1 MNDNAKTL
9 PKPNPKSIVSFD
21 PESGLAGWVAAR
33 GTSDPACRSDKSSA
47 RPGDEVGPAVST
59 QGTSVRADEPRRPER
74 SEDRGERADRTRPTD
89 SVELNFEDMHFSPQG
104 PTSLNLDTSPF
115 ITNGPVELANT
126 PVFAPM
132 QGRTTT
138 YEPGDILPKGTQWR
152 FVFDMTTCIGCHA
165 CEVACGEQNGLPT
178 DTAWRRVGEIEIGS
192 FPTTRRFHMSMACN
206 HCVNPT
212 CLTGCPAN
220 AYVKHKEGPLSG
232 IVAHL
237 DDECI
242 GCGYCTWTCSY
253 EVPVFQPDRRI
264 VTKCDMCAPR
274 MVEGRGPACAEVCP
288 TNAIRIEPV
297 VIADWSDDHQ
307 LANSPGIAS
316 SHISVSTTK
325 MILPS
330 ELRAD
335 GPIAAGVAFADDAIR
350 YGDDYRIEPEHA
362 HLPLVVLTVASQAAI
377 GTSVWT
383 AVNPSVTS
391 AVLAGVFAAI
401 GLAASPFH
409 LGRPIHALRALRNI
423 RRSWLSREALLLALH
438 GGGAISLGAATV
450 LGIGMSSNSAANA
463 ANTAKSANT
472 ETSMQPLSQL
482 ATTPM
487 LRMLFALVAVVGVL
501 GAYSSARLYMLP
513 GRPTWDTKLTLVQ
526 FGATTVGLGSLLTGH
541 RITGSVGVLLGV
553 LIEMRRL
560 SMDRADREL
569 GTRRNAILRARR
581 ILNGPL
587 ATSKRLR
594 FATAALAIVTAV
606 VAEINASHPL
616 SDLSPASLRHLSLL
630 SLLTGSIAILAA
642 ISSELIGRTLFI
654 QTGIGLRIPGRF
666 NQPYDVEGPSDYR
679 SHRGSGDY
687 LHAGDHLHNGHRE
700 PSEPNEPSGT
710 SETTESS
717 GTGENVAPDSGQILR
732 SLKVPA

>member
-1 MNDNAKTL
+1 M
-9 PKPNPKSIVSFD
+9 FD
-21 PESGLAGWVAAR
+21 PSTGLAGWVAAR
-33 GTSDPACRSDKSSA
+33 GTSDP
-47 RPGDEVGPAVST
+47 
-59 QGTSVRADEPRRPER
+59 GTPKPER
-74 SEDRGERADRTRPTD
+74 SEDREEGVDRTRPVNPIAT
-89 SVELNFEDMHFSPQG
+89 VEPQAMHFTPMG
-104 PTSLNLDTSPF
+104 PTSLNLDPFPF

-138 YEPGDILPKGTQWR
+138 YEPGDLLPKGTQWR

-264 VTKCDMCAPR
+264 VTKCDMCTPR
-274 MVEGRGPACAEVCP
+274 MLERRGPACAEVCP

-325 MILPS
+325 MIMPG
-330 ELRAD
+330 ELRAN

-362 HLPLVVLTVASQAAI
+362 HLPLVVLTVASQAAV
-377 GTSVWT
+377 GTSAWT
-383 AVNPSVTS
+383 AVHPAVTS
-391 AVLAGVFAAI
+391 AFLAGVFAAI

-438 GGGAISLGAATV
+438 GGGAISMGAASV
-450 LGIGMSSNSAANA
+450 LGIAMSTNNTVSNEAS
-463 ANTAKSANT
+463 T
-472 ETSMQPLSQL
+472 QPLSHL
-482 ATTPM
+482 VTTSM
-487 LRMLFALVAVVGVL
+487 LRLLFALVAILGVL
-501 GAYSSARLYMLP
+501 GAYASARLYMLP
-513 GRPTWDTKLTLVQ
+513 GRPTWDTKLTLAQ
-526 FGATTVGLGSLLTGH
+526 FGATTLGLGSLLTGH
-541 RITGSVGVLLGV
+541 GIIGAVGVLLGV

-581 ILNGPL
+581 ILNGSL
-587 ATSKRLR
+587 AKSKRLR
-594 FATAALAIVTAV
+594 FATAAIAIVTAV
-606 VAEINASHPL
+606 VAEINASHPP
-616 SDLSPASLRHLSLL
+616 SDLSPTSLGHLSLL
-630 SLLTGSIAILAA
+630 SLLTGSIAIVAA
-642 ISSELIGRTLFI
+642 ISSEFIGRTLFI

-666 NQPYDVEGPSDYR
+666 NQPYDVEGPSDHR

-687 LHAGDHLHNGHRE
+687 LHTGDHLRNEPTEHHE
-700 PSEPNEPSGT
+700 PSEPSEPSEPVEFGESNEPS
-710 SETTESS
+710 EP
-717 GTGENVAPDSGQILR
+717 EN
-732 SLKVPA
+732 LKGPA

>member
-1 MNDNAKTL
+1 MHDNAQTL
-9 PKPNPKSIVSFD
+9 PKPTPKLSGKAAFE
-21 PESGLAGWVAAR
+21 PETGLAGWVAVQA
-33 GTSDPACRSDKSSA
+33 
-47 RPGDEVGPAVST
+47 
-59 QGTSVRADEPRRPER
+59 
-74 SEDRGERADRTRPTD
+74 
-89 SVELNFEDMHFSPQG
+89 MHFTPQG

-126 PVFAPM
+126 PVFAPLV
-132 QGRTTT
+132 GRTTT

-220 AYVKHKEGPLSG
+220 AYVQHKEGPLSG

-264 VTKCDMCAPR
+264 VTKCDMCSPR
-274 MVEGRGPACAEVCP
+274 MLDGRGPACADVCP

-307 LANSPGIAS
+307 LADSPGIAS

-330 ELRAD
+330 ELRAN

-350 YGDDYRIEPEHA
+350 YGDDYRIEAEHA

-377 GTSVWT
+377 GTSIWT
-383 AVNPSVTS
+383 AVHPSSTS
-391 AVLAGVFAAI
+391 AVIAAVFAAI
-401 GLAASPFH
+401 GLAASPLH

-438 GGGAISLGAATV
+438 GGGAMGVAAASV
-450 LGIGMSSNSAANA
+450 LGFGMHTEGFTTANSG
-463 ANTAKSANT
+463 T
-472 ETSMQPLSQL
+472 EPFNQVATSP
-482 ATTPM
+482 T
-487 LRMLFALVAVVGVL
+487 LRAILFLVASIGVL
-501 GAYSSARLYMLP
+501 GAYASARLYMLP
-513 GRPTWDTKLTLVQ
+513 GRPTWDTKLTLAQ
-526 FGATTVGLGSLLTGH
+526 FASTALGLGSLLTGH
-541 RITGSVGVLLGV
+541 TALGIVGIIIGV
-553 LIEMRRL
+553 LIEIRRL

-581 ILNGPL
+581 ILNGPI
-587 ATSKRLR
+587 ARAKRLR
-594 FATAALAIVTAV
+594 YATAALAVAAAGVSAV
-606 VAEINASHPL
+606 NTNHSL
-616 SDLSPASLRHLSLL
+616 NDLSSTTLAHASLLA
-630 SLLTGSIAILAA
+630 LLTGSIAIVAA
-642 ISSELIGRTLFI
+642 IVSELMGRMLFI

-666 NQPYDVEGPSDYR
+666 NQPYDVEGPSDHR

-687 LHAGDHLHNGHRE
+687 LHAGDHLD
-700 PSEPNEPSGT
+700 NEIEARNVDNT
-710 SETTESS
+710 SRVS
-717 GTGENVAPDSGQILR
+717 A
-732 SLKVPA
+732 

>member
-1 MNDNAKTL
+1 MSKDHAQTVTK
-9 PKPNPKSIVSFD
+9 PKSTPPGKGVFD
-21 PESGLAGWVAAR
+21 PATGVVGWVAAQE
-33 GTSDPACRSDKSSA
+33 TL
-47 RPGDEVGPAVST
+47 
-59 QGTSVRADEPRRPER
+59 RPER
-74 SEDRGERADRTRPTD
+74 SEDREERADRTRPIT
-89 SVELNFEDMHFSPQG
+89 SVAEETTAMHFTPQG

-115 ITNGPVELANT
+115 ITNGPVELGNT
-126 PVFAPM
+126 PVFAPLE
-132 QGRTTT
+132 GRTTT

-192 FPTTRRFHMSMACN
+192 FPSARRFHMSMACN

-274 MVEGRGPACAEVCP
+274 MLEGRGPACADVCP

-330 ELRAD
+330 ELRAN
-335 GPIAAGVAFADDAIR
+335 GPIAAGIAFADDAIR

-362 HLPLVVLTVASQAAI
+362 HFPLVVLTVTSQAAI
-377 GTSVWT
+377 GTSVW
-383 AVNPSVTS
+383 AALQPSTTS
-391 AVLAGVFAAI
+391 AVLAAVFASI

-423 RRSWLSREALLLALH
+423 RRSWLSREALLLAVH
-438 GGGAISLGAATV
+438 GGGALGVAAASV
-450 LGIGMSSNSAANA
+450 LGIGMRTNSAV
-463 ANTAKSANT
+463 SNT
-472 ETSMQPLSQL
+472 ESLNQSVHSPT
-482 ATTPM
+482 
-487 LRMLFALVAVVGVL
+487 LRVLFALVGAVGAL
-501 GAYSSARLYMLP
+501 GAYASARLYMLP
-513 GRPTWDTKLTLVQ
+513 GRPTWDTKLTLAQ
-526 FGATTVGLGSLLTGH
+526 FGATTFGLGSLLTGH
-541 RITGSVGVLLGV
+541 GIHGLVGVVVGV
-553 LIEMRRL
+553 LIEARRL

-587 ATSKRLR
+587 AKTKRLR
-594 FATAALAIVTAV
+594 YATAAVATISAV
-606 VAEINASHPL
+606 IAALNTSQPL
-616 SDLSPASLRHLSLL
+616 SDLSPTTLRGSSLL
-630 SLLTGSIAILAA
+630 TLLTGSLAIVAA

-666 NQPYDVEGPSDYR
+666 NQPYDVEGPSDHR
-679 SHRGSGDY
+679 AHRGSGDY
-687 LHAGDHLHNGHRE
+687 LHAGDHLHHDRLQNDLVIHNPVQNDLVQHDLVE
-700 PSEPNEPSGT
+700 H
-710 SETTESS
+710 ET
-717 GTGENVAPDSGQILR
+717 ENS
-732 SLKVPA
+732 KVSV

>member
-1 MNDNAKTL
+1 MQNNAQTFTK
-9 PKPNPKSIVSFD
+9 PKFD
-21 PESGLAGWVAAR
+21 PPAKGGFDPSTGIVGWVA
-33 GTSDPACRSDKSSA
+33 
-47 RPGDEVGPAVST
+47 T
-59 QGTSVRADEPRRPER
+59 QGTLPPER
-74 SEDRGERADRTRPTD
+74 SEDGGERVDRTRPAMPVKT
-89 SVELNFEDMHFSPQG
+89 EPNPQAMHFSPQG

-126 PVFAPM
+126 PVFAPLT
-132 QGRTTT
+132 GRTTT
-138 YEPGDILPKGTQWR
+138 YQPGDMLPKGTQWR

-192 FPTTRRFHMSMACN
+192 FPTTKRFHMSMACN

-232 IVAHL
+232 IVSHL

-274 MVEGRGPACAEVCP
+274 MIEGRGPACADVCP

-330 ELRAD
+330 ELRAN

-362 HLPLVVLTVASQAAI
+362 HLPLVVLTVASQASI
-377 GTSVWT
+377 GTSTWA
-383 AVNPSVTS
+383 AVHPSTPS
-391 AVLAGVFAAI
+391 AIIAAIFAAI

-409 LGRPIHALRALRNI
+409 LGRPIHAARALRNL

-438 GGGAISLGAATV
+438 GVGAMSIAAASVFGFGMRANDLGDT
-450 LGIGMSSNSAANA
+450 SSAVALTNQV
-463 ANTAKSANT
+463 TASPA
-472 ETSMQPLSQL
+472 
-482 ATTPM
+482 
-487 LRMLFALVAVVGVL
+487 LRALFAVVAIIGL
-501 GAYSSARLYMLP
+501 AGAYASARLYMLP
-513 GRPTWDTKLTLVQ
+513 GRPTWDTKLTLAQ
-526 FGATTVGLGSLLTGH
+526 FGATTFGLGSFLTGH
-541 RITGSVGVLLGV
+541 AILGLGGLTIGV
-553 LIEMRRL
+553 LIELRRL

-581 ILNGPL
+581 ILNIPL
-587 ATSKRLR
+587 ATTKRLR
-594 FATAALAIVTAV
+594 YATAGSAV
-606 VAEINASHPL
+606 VAAVISATNTNHPL
-616 SDLSPASLRHLSLL
+616 NDLSLTNLRHTSSLA
-630 SLLTGSIAILAA
+630 LLTGAIAIVAA
-642 ISSELIGRTLFI
+642 VGSEFIGRMLFI

-666 NQPYDVEGPSDYR
+666 NQPYDVEGPSDHR
-679 SHRGSGDY
+679 PHRGSGDY
-687 LHAGDHLHNGHRE
+687 LHAGDHLQQNQVQQNSVEQKDAQHE
-700 PSEPNEPSGT
+700 FEDP
-710 SETTESS
+710 
-717 GTGENVAPDSGQILR
+717 
-732 SLKVPA
+732 KVSA

>member
-1 MNDNAKTL
+1 
-9 PKPNPKSIVSFD
+9 VFD
-21 PESGLAGWVAAR
+21 PSTGLAGWVAAR
-33 GTSDPACRSDKSSA
+33 GTPDPACRSDKSPA
-47 RPGDEVGPAVST
+47 RPADEVGPAVST
-59 QGTSVRADEPRRPER
+59 QEPLVRADGPHLRSASSPVSGPSPDRQAGSGTIRPER
-74 SEDRGERADRTRPTD
+74 SEDREERADRTRPVKPDEDETQAM
-89 SVELNFEDMHFSPQG
+89 NFTPMG

-132 QGRTTT
+132 EGRTTT

-274 MVEGRGPACAEVCP
+274 MLEGRGPACADVCP

-330 ELRAD
+330 ELRAN

-391 AVLAGVFAAI
+391 AVVAAVFAGI

-438 GGGAISLGAATV
+438 GGGAISVAAAM
-450 LGIGMSSNSAANA
+450 LGIGMQTT
-463 ANTAKSANT
+463 NTGDN
-472 ETSMQPLSQL
+472 ETGAPPFGQL
-482 ATTPM
+482 IITPS
-487 LRMLFALVAVVGVL
+487 LRAIFALVAVVGVL
-501 GAYSSARLYMLP
+501 GAYASARLYMLP
-513 GRPTWDTKLTLVQ
+513 GRPTWDTKLTLAQ
-526 FGATTVGLGSLLTGH
+526 FGATTLGLGSLLTGH
-541 RITGSVGVLLGV
+541 GICGGVGLLLGA
-553 LIEMRRL
+553 LIETRRL

-587 ATSKRLR
+587 AKSKRLR
-594 FATAALAIVTAV
+594 LATAAIAVVTALV
-606 VAEINASHPL
+606 PEVNASHSA
-616 SDLSPASLRHLSLL
+616 SDLSPTSLRHVSFFM
-630 SLLTGSIAILAA
+630 LLTRSVAIVAA
-642 ISSELIGRTLFI
+642 VSSELIGRTLFI

-666 NQPYDVEGPSDYR
+666 NQPYDVEGPSDHR
-679 SHRGSGDY
+679 AHRGSGDY
-687 LHAGDHLHNGHRE
+687 LHAGDHL
-700 PSEPNEPSGT
+700 
-710 SETTESS
+710 ESVGS
-717 GTGENVAPDSGQILR
+717 SHA
-732 SLKVPA
+732 

>member
-1 MNDNAKTL
+1 MHDNAQTI
-9 PKPNPKSIVSFD
+9 PKPNPKKMVSFD
-21 PESGLAGWVAAR
+21 PETGVAGWVAA
-33 GTSDPACRSDKSSA
+33 
-47 RPGDEVGPAVST
+47 
-59 QGTSVRADEPRRPER
+59 QEPLRPER
-74 SEDRGERADRTRPTD
+74 SEDREEGADRTRPVTP
-89 SVELNFEDMHFSPQG
+89 EAEKAKAMHFSPQG

-126 PVFAPM
+126 PVFAPLT
-132 QGRTTT
+132 GRTTT
-138 YEPGDILPKGTQWR
+138 YEPGDMLPKGTQWR

-192 FPTTRRFHMSMACN
+192 FPTTKRFHMSMACN

-232 IVAHL
+232 IVSHL

-274 MVEGRGPACAEVCP
+274 MVEGRGPACADVCP

-297 VIADWSDDHQ
+297 VIAEWSDDHQ

-330 ELRAD
+330 ELRAN

-362 HLPLVVLTVASQAAI
+362 HLPLVILTVASQAAI

-383 AVNPSVTS
+383 ALHPSTTS
-391 AVLAGVFAAI
+391 AVIAAIFAAI

-409 LGRPIHALRALRNI
+409 LGRPIHALRALRNL

-438 GGGAISLGAATV
+438 GGGAMGIAGASLFGF
-450 LGIGMSSNSAANA
+450 GMRASNFGVASSAEPSTNQM
-463 ANTAKSANT
+463 TASPT
-472 ETSMQPLSQL
+472 
-482 ATTPM
+482 
-487 LRMLFALVAVVGVL
+487 LRALFALVATIGL
-501 GAYSSARLYMLP
+501 AGAYASARLYMLP
-513 GRPTWDTKLTLVQ
+513 GRPTWDTKLTLAQ
-526 FGATTVGLGSLLTGH
+526 FGATTVGLGSFLTGH
-541 RITGSVGVLLGV
+541 TILGLAGTTIGV
-553 LIEMRRL
+553 LIEVRRL

-581 ILNGPL
+581 IMNVPL
-587 ATSKRLR
+587 ARTKHLR
-594 FATAALAIVTAV
+594 YATAAVAV
-606 VAEINASHPL
+606 VAAAISATNTNHSL
-616 SDLSPASLRHLSLL
+616 NDLSVANLQATSSLA
-630 SLLTGSIAILAA
+630 LLTGALAVVA
-642 ISSELIGRTLFI
+642 ATGSEFIGRMLFI

-666 NQPYDVEGPSDYR
+666 NQPYDVEGPSDHR

-687 LHAGDHLHNGHRE
+687 LYAGDHAQHAHNDRLQTE
-700 PSEPNEPSGT
+700 RTQQERTQQERSRD
-710 SETTESS
+710 ET
-717 GTGENVAPDSGQILR
+717 ENAIETR
-732 SLKVPA
+732 SKVSA

>member
-1 MNDNAKTL
+1 MSNINAQAFTTPAPTKM
-9 PKPNPKSIVSFD
+9 VSFD
-21 PESGLAGWVAAR
+21 PSTGLTGWVAAR
-33 GTSDPACRSDKSSA
+33 GTPDPACRSEKSPA
-47 RPGDEVGPAVST
+47 RSGAEVGPTVST
-59 QGTSVRADEPRRPER
+59 QGTLPPER
-74 SEDRGERADRTRPTD
+74 SEDGGERADRTRPIT
-89 SVELNFEDMHFSPQG
+89 SVAEEASAMHFTPQG

-115 ITNGPVELANT
+115 ITNGPVELANS
-126 PVFAPM
+126 PVFAPLE
-132 QGRTTT
+132 GRTTT
-138 YEPGDILPKGTQWR
+138 YQPGDTLPKGTQWR

-253 EVPVFQPDRRI
+253 EVPIFQPDRRI
-264 VTKCDMCAPR
+264 VTKCDMCSPR
-274 MVEGRGPACAEVCP
+274 MLDGRGPACADVCP

-330 ELRAD
+330 ELRAN

-350 YGDDYRIEPEHA
+350 YGDDYRIEAEHA

-383 AVNPSVTS
+383 AVHPSTTS
-391 AVLAGVFAAI
+391 AVIAAVFAAI

-438 GGGAISLGAATV
+438 GGGAITAAALSILGFGIQTNRADRAAGTVSATAVEFSDSLSQTHSIVTPGLRASLFVVAGLGLLGA
-450 LGIGMSSNSAANA
+450 
-463 ANTAKSANT
+463 
-472 ETSMQPLSQL
+472 
-482 ATTPM
+482 
-487 LRMLFALVAVVGVL
+487 FA
-501 GAYSSARLYMLP
+501 SARLYMLP
-513 GRPTWDTKLTLVQ
+513 GRPTWDTKLTLAQ
-526 FGATTVGLGSLLTGH
+526 FAATTVGLGSLLTGH
-541 RITGSVGVLLGV
+541 AIVGGVGVVVGV

-587 ATSKRLR
+587 ATSKHLR
-594 FATAALAIVTAV
+594 YATAGIALAAAVITMFDTNQSLNGLSLASLRRASFLTLLTGSLAIVTAIV
-606 VAEINASHPL
+606 
-616 SDLSPASLRHLSLL
+616 
-630 SLLTGSIAILAA
+630 
-642 ISSELIGRTLFI
+642 SEFIGRMLFI

-666 NQPYDVEGPSDYR
+666 NQPYDVEGPSDHR
-679 SHRGSGDY
+679 AHRGSGDY
-687 LHAGDHLHNGHRE
+687 RHSGDHAE
-700 PSEPNEPSGT
+700 EMGT
-710 SETTESS
+710 A
-717 GTGENVAPDSGQILR
+717 NV
-732 SLKVPA
+732 

>member
-1 MNDNAKTL
+1 MDAQTFTK
-9 PKPNPKSIVSFD
+9 PKSNTPAKGAFD
-21 PESGLAGWVAAR
+21 PATGLTGWVAA
-33 GTSDPACRSDKSSA
+33 
-47 RPGDEVGPAVST
+47 
-59 QGTSVRADEPRRPER
+59 QEPLRPER
-74 SEDRGERADRTRPTD
+74 SEDREEGADRTRPVKPEESNT
-89 SVELNFEDMHFSPQG
+89 EAMHFTPMG

-126 PVFAPM
+126 PVFAPLE
-132 QGRTTT
+132 GRTTS

-274 MVEGRGPACAEVCP
+274 MLEGRGPACADVCP

-330 ELRAD
+330 ELRAN

-383 AVNPSVTS
+383 TVNPSVTS
-391 AVLAGVFAAI
+391 ALLAAVFAAI

-438 GGGAISLGAATV
+438 GGGAISVAAAAM
-450 LGIGMSSNSAANA
+450 LGIGMQTNNA
-463 ANTAKSANT
+463 GDP
-472 ETSMQPLSQL
+472 ETGSQPFSQL
-482 ATTPM
+482 IITSS
-487 LRMLFALVAVVGVL
+487 LRAVFALVAVVGVL
-501 GAYSSARLYMLP
+501 GAYASARLYMLP
-513 GRPTWDTKLTLVQ
+513 GRPTWDTKLTLAQ
-526 FGATTVGLGSLLTGH
+526 FGSTTLGLGSLLTGH
-541 RITGSVGVLLGV
+541 GITGGLGILLGI
-553 LIEMRRL
+553 LIETRRL

-594 FATAALAIVTAV
+594 LATAAIAIVTAV
-606 VAEINASHPL
+606 VGEVNASHSV
-616 SDLSPASLRHLSLL
+616 SDLSPTSLRHVSFFM
-630 SLLTGSIAILAA
+630 LLTGSIAIIAA

-666 NQPYDVEGPSDYR
+666 NQPYDVEGPSDHR
-679 SHRGSGDY
+679 AHRGSGDY
-687 LHAGDHLHNGHRE
+687 LHAGDHL
-700 PSEPNEPSGT
+700 
-710 SETTESS
+710 ESVGS
-717 GTGENVAPDSGQILR
+717 SHA
-732 SLKVPA
+732 

>member
-1 MNDNAKTL
+1 MPKDHTQTV
-9 PKPNPKSIVSFD
+9 PKPTPKRVVVFD
-21 PESGLAGWVAAR
+21 PSTGLAGWVAAR
-33 GTSDPACRSDKSSA
+33 GTDGTRQVNPNATDETPA
-47 RPGDEVGPAVST
+47 
-59 QGTSVRADEPRRPER
+59 
-74 SEDRGERADRTRPTD
+74 
-89 SVELNFEDMHFSPQG
+89 MHFTPMG

-132 QGRTTT
+132 EGRTTT
-138 YEPGDILPKGTQWR
+138 YDPGDILPKGTQWR

-192 FPTTRRFHMSMACN
+192 FPSTRRFHMSMACN

-274 MVEGRGPACAEVCP
+274 MLDGRGPACAEVCP

-330 ELRAD
+330 ELRAN

-391 AVLAGVFAAI
+391 AVLAALFAAI

-409 LGRPIHALRALRNI
+409 LGRPIHALRALRNV

-438 GGGAISLGAATV
+438 GGGAISMAGAAV
-450 LGIGMSSNSAANA
+450 LGVGVKTK
-463 ANTAKSANT
+463 NTVGT
-472 ETSMQPLSQL
+472 EGGALSLSELTTTS
-482 ATTPM
+482 T
-487 LRMLFALVAVVGVL
+487 LRMFIALVAVVGVL
-501 GAYSSARLYMLP
+501 GAYASARLYMLP
-513 GRPTWDTKLTLVQ
+513 GRPTWDTKLTLAQ
-526 FGATTVGLGSLLTGH
+526 FGATTVGLGSFLLM
-541 RITGSVGVLLGV
+541 S
-553 LIEMRRL
+553 
-560 SMDRADREL
+560 
-569 GTRRNAILRARR
+569 AR
-581 ILNGPL
+581 
-587 ATSKRLR
+587 
-594 FATAALAIVTAV
+594 
-606 VAEINASHPL
+606 
-616 SDLSPASLRHLSLL
+616 LL
-630 SLLTGSIAILAA
+630 SCFS
-642 ISSELIGRTLFI
+642 IGRLI
-654 QTGIGLRIPGRF
+654 MRI
-666 NQPYDVEGPSDYR
+666 VE
-679 SHRGSGDY
+679 
-687 LHAGDHLHNGHRE
+687 
-700 PSEPNEPSGT
+700 
-710 SETTESS
+710 
-717 GTGENVAPDSGQILR
+717 Q
-732 SLKVPA
+732 